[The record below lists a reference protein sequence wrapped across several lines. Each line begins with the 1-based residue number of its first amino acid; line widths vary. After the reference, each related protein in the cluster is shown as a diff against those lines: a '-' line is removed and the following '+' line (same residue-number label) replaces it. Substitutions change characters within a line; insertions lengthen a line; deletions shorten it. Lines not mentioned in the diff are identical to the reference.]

1 MPPLPVRLLIVA
13 SDLLARSGLAG
24 LLRSATELEVIA
36 QAAPTGDLATLIAV
50 YQPQVVLWD
59 FGWNTDQEVD
69 LLADLTP
76 GDSPLEPEAYPD
88 AVRIVA
94 LVASEAS
101 ARSLWDAGVRAI
113 LLRSTPLPRLIA
125 AISAA
130 AEGLIIVDEQLFAL
144 FTRLSPLDDQPL
156 EEPLTPRELEVLQLL
171 AQGMANKTIAR
182 TLAISEHT
190 VKFHVNAI
198 LAKLGAQSRTD
209 AVVRA
214 SRAGLVI
221 L

>member
-1 MPPLPVRLLIVA
+1 MPLLPIRLLIVA

-24 LLRSATELEVIA
+24 LLSSAPELEVIA
-36 QAAPTGDLATLIAV
+36 QTAPSGDLAALLAV

-59 FGWNTDQEVD
+59 AGWNADQELD
-69 LLADLTP
+69 LLADLAPGGTP
-76 GDSPLEPEAYPD
+76 EADAYPD

-94 LVASEAS
+94 LVANEAG
-101 ARSLWDAGVRAI
+101 ARPLWDAGLRAI

-125 AISAA
+125 AICAA
-130 AEGLIIVDEQLFAL
+130 AEGLIVVDEPLLGLFA
-144 FTRLSPLDDQPL
+144 RLSPLDDQPL
-156 EEPLTPRELEVLQLL
+156 AEPLTPREREVLQLL